1 MNAYLE
7 KTWCRVLAAL
17 LCLAS
22 LTLSFLC
29 LRNVG
34 WIAANGGYGLDG
46 SKQLLE
52 RQEEQLVNSY
62 TADLKAYWEN
72 NWLDTD
78 LDKLKRDVSS
88 WDPNFFFVIRDEEG
102 KSIVES
108 STLGDYREKAAYSGF
123 GAMTSQTEEL
133 TRSYVTEQAKEEG
146 LSQLQTEYD
155 EVIVNEETQ
164 LANDV
169 WKIRVSATNYEDE
182 GASEISG
189 FLRSQLQPNG
199 NIYWTL
205 AHAGNL
211 GENRYL
217 LLLGL
222 VASAVVGIASLVFLV
237 RANKRQ
243 GQRGDLSEVDRMPP
257 DLTALLGLLGLV
269 FVGVGLI
276 VDQSFLMIFP
286 FESVLCLS
294 LGLLAAGV
302 ALFSLFRRHLAGS
315 LGERTF
321 FAFLVRGLKKIW
333 KKLVE
338 VSTSL
343 FRSLPLFWSVL
354 VAFGLLT
361 VLEGILLMQVY
372 YGNGVYLIW
381 LVVKILEGG
390 LVVWVALSMVSLREG
405 GRQLAQG
412 NLAYQVP
419 LEKLKG
425 PFAEHGENLNNI
437 RAAIQTA
444 VEEQMKSERMKT
456 ELITNVSHD
465 IKTPLTSIV
474 SYVDLLQKQPMA
486 TPQAKEYLEVLER
499 QAARLKK
506 LTEDL
511 VEASK
516 AATGNLK
523 VDLQPTDVNVLLTQT
538 AGEYQERLAAKNL
551 ELLLTPAPSPAMI
564 LADGKHL
571 WRMFENL
578 FGNILKYALPG
589 TRVYLTCESG
599 EETVRITFRNISA
612 APLNISSEELMAR
625 FVRGDES
632 RSTEGSG
639 LGLSITQSLAGL
651 QKGRFDV
658 EIDGDL
664 FKAILTFPK
673 LPREK

>member
-72 NWLDTD
+72 NWLDKD

-222 VASAVVGIASLVFLV
+222 VASAVVGVASLVFLV

-243 GQRGDLSEVDRMPP
+243 GQQGNLSEVDRLPP
-257 DLTALLGLLGLV
+257 DLTALLGVLGLV

-276 VDQSFLMIFP
+276 VDQSFLMVFP

-302 ALFSLFRRHLAGS
+302 SLFSLFRRHLAGS

-599 EETVRITFRNISA
+599 EETVGITFRNISA